1 MDEGAKFDS
10 FVEFDRAF
18 RDFQVTTNTLFVTK
32 ASKTVDIVNSRL
44 SAGLTKLDAKLKFA
58 NITYACK
65 HGGAVRKTGSGIRPQ
80 QRTMKKDCPA
90 KIIVAARRASQQLEV
105 TAVNLEHN
113 HEVSPETYK
122 AYSEC
127 RQLNEEGVNFV
138 RPLIELNVRPNLIV
152 EKLRQETRKAVIAKD
167 IHNLK
172 CARRGQDE
180 ATQLMEELNYCK
192 AKYGAKVLPITDEN
206 KELQILFFQTPHM
219 QQAFK
224 CFPEVLLLDATYC
237 TNKLRMPL
245 FVMVVQDKSGLS
257 HVVAYA
263 FVASEQ
269 QHVVTSLLEIFVQE
283 NSAATN
289 TKVVVIDKD
298 FTEVNAVKAAFP
310 GSPAVQLCEFHV
322 KKAFQTAA
330 AQLGKS
336 PDERKRLLGSFS
348 EMLHAPTPQKY
359 DDAKAE
365 FERYASS
372 EATSYFAKNW
382 SNITEMWVRYH
393 CDQEFTEGNNT
404 NNRVE
409 SRNAKIKNV
418 LSSSSKLHEALR
430 GLLKLST
437 SLSQEAHHKTILLK
451 ICDFYSYEG
460 HEGVQE
466 QCRKVLTPYACKLL
480 SNELVKLRDE
490 PREVKMLSPRT
501 YAVFSTSTDV
511 WHDVSFEKH
520 SCSCTTYK
528 KMKLLCQHMLAV
540 CARFDVKLCLEEA
553 VSRRWFKSYHLE
565 FLGTTADNHEQDDI
579 DSESTTE
586 SSAEIQALSMPGPS
600 FQKMNRNQR
609 FNYAMRMLKA
619 IADNLADCQP
629 DVFAARLGFLV
640 CERSLAKARRCG
652 TEPS

>member
-44 SAGLTKLDAKLKFA
+44 SAGLTKFHAKLKFA

-80 QRTMKKDCPA
+80 QRTMKKGCPA

-127 RQLNEEGVNFV
+127 RQLNEEEVNFV
-138 RPLIELNVRPNLIV
+138 RPLIE
-152 EKLRQETRKAVIAKD
+152 
-167 IHNLK
+167 
-172 CARRGQDE
+172 
-180 ATQLMEELNYCK
+180 
-192 AKYGAKVLPITDEN
+192 
-206 KELQILFFQTPHM
+206 
-219 QQAFK
+219 
-224 CFPEVLLLDATYC
+224 
-237 TNKLRMPL
+237 
-245 FVMVVQDKSGLS
+245 
-257 HVVAYA
+257 
-263 FVASEQ
+263 

-365 FERYASS
+365 FERYACS
-372 EATSYFAKNW
+372 EAISYFAKNW

-393 CDQEFTEGNNT
+393 CDQEFTGGNNT

-409 SRNAKIKNV
+409 SHNAKIKNV

-451 ICDFYSYEG
+451 TCDFYSYER

-490 PREVKMLSPRT
+490 PREVKKLSPRT

-511 WHDVSFEKH
+511 WHDVFFEKH

-528 KMKLLCQHMLAV
+528 KMKLLCRHMLAV
-540 CARFDVKLCLEEA
+540 CARFDVKPCLKEA
-553 VSRRWFKSYHLE
+553 VSRRWFKSYQLE

-600 FQKMNRNQR
+600 FQKMNRNQC
-609 FNYAMRMLKA
+609 FNYAMRTLKA

-629 DVFAARLGFLV
+629 DVFAARLGFLESV
-640 CERSLAKARRCG
+640 NAAWLRQEDVALSHHEKDKVQAPENSTAQDVGSADMLHADEEQQLLDNNQPSGSIEPLISSSETGSSTNQESTTSSFVSEIRLPHVKSRGRPNKRVLQNRFKRPREQDDDRPVPFRQL
-652 TEPS
+652 TEKSQTKCKED

>member
-32 ASKTVDIVNSRL
+32 ARKTVNIVNSRL
-44 SAGLTKLDAKLKFA
+44 SADLTKLDAKLKFA

-80 QRTMKKDCPA
+80 QRTMKKDCTA
-90 KIIVAARRASQQLEV
+90 KIIVSARRASQQLEV

-127 RQLNEEGVNFV
+127 RQLNEEEVNFV
-138 RPLIELNVRPNLIV
+138 RPLIELNVRPSLIV
-152 EKLRQETRKAVIAKD
+152 EKLRQETGKAVIAKD

-206 KELQILFFQTPHM
+206 KELQILFFQTPHL

-245 FVMVVQDKSGLS
+245 FVMVVQDGSGLS

-348 EMLHAPTPQKY
+348 EMLHAPTPQK
-359 DDAKAE
+359 
-365 FERYASS
+365 
-372 EATSYFAKNW
+372 
-382 SNITEMWVRYH
+382 
-393 CDQEFTEGNNT
+393 
-404 NNRVE
+404 
-409 SRNAKIKNV
+409 
-418 LSSSSKLHEALR
+418 
-430 GLLKLST
+430 
-437 SLSQEAHHKTILLK
+437 
-451 ICDFYSYEG
+451 
-460 HEGVQE
+460 
-466 QCRKVLTPYACKLL
+466 
-480 SNELVKLRDE
+480 
-490 PREVKMLSPRT
+490 
-501 YAVFSTSTDV
+501 
-511 WHDVSFEKH
+511 
-520 SCSCTTYK
+520 
-528 KMKLLCQHMLAV
+528 
-540 CARFDVKLCLEEA
+540 
-553 VSRRWFKSYHLE
+553 
-565 FLGTTADNHEQDDI
+565 
-579 DSESTTE
+579 
-586 SSAEIQALSMPGPS
+586 
-600 FQKMNRNQR
+600 
-609 FNYAMRMLKA
+609 
-619 IADNLADCQP
+619 
-629 DVFAARLGFLV
+629 
-640 CERSLAKARRCG
+640 
-652 TEPS
+652 

>member
-113 HEVSPETYK
+113 HE
-122 AYSEC
+122 
-127 RQLNEEGVNFV
+127 
-138 RPLIELNVRPNLIV
+138 
-152 EKLRQETRKAVIAKD
+152 KLRQETRKAVIAKD

-245 FVMVVQDKSGLS
+245 FQW
-257 HVVAYA
+257 
-263 FVASEQ
+263 
-269 QHVVTSLLEIFVQE
+269 
-283 NSAATN
+283 
-289 TKVVVIDKD
+289 
-298 FTEVNAVKAAFP
+298 
-310 GSPAVQLCEFHV
+310 QLCEFHV

-540 CARFDVKLCLEEA
+540 CARFDAKPMSGGSCEQTMVQIISSGVSLEPLQITMNKMTLTLSPRRRALQKYKLC
-553 VSRRWFKSYHLE
+553 
-565 FLGTTADNHEQDDI
+565 Q
-579 DSESTTE
+579 
-586 SSAEIQALSMPGPS
+586 
-600 FQKMNRNQR
+600 
-609 FNYAMRMLKA
+609 
-619 IADNLADCQP
+619 CQGLP
-629 DVFAARLGFLV
+629 FR
-640 CERSLAKARRCG
+640 K
-652 TEPS
+652 